1 MIKMDINPEPFVFTS
16 RDLVTDQRF
25 IMDAG
30 VGIGILYEMIET
42 TYHVSE

>member
-1 MIKMDINPEPFVFTS
+1 MIKMDIDPEPFVFVS

-30 VGIGILYEMIET
+30 GGIGILYE
-42 TYHVSE
+42 VLVD